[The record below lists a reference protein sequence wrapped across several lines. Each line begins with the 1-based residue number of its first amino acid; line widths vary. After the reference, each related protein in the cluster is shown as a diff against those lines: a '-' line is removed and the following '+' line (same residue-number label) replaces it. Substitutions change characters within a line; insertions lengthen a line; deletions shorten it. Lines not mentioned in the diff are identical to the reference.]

1 MIVRMIVEALEP
13 EQLALGAV
21 HLAQHLETH
30 ALIGVVAAPA
40 SRTLAVWCAAV
51 DVAILKGEADRAT
64 GDLYATDVHRLLLT
78 YDRVRAGSS
87 YLRHRGLLVKSA
99 AANKLP
105 FDKLTGRAYL
115 RRILD
120 PASRRVPMDV
130 SRRDLAVAGAL
141 ALSVPGLLLG
151 GFTSAEAAADEAAV
165 TENVEVLRKAL
176 LEANKAKLEQ
186 VASAQISYG
195 HSDGRVET
203 KEQFI
208 NGVMTR
214 KQTVKSLAFPE
225 LKVAVVGD
233 AAIARHIYLAESE
246 LEGKQTTTKIG
257 ALQVWQKQNGSWKLL
272 ARQGFRLPAPA

>member
-1 MIVRMIVEALEP
+1 
-13 EQLALGAV
+13 
-21 HLAQHLETH
+21 
-30 ALIGVVAAPA
+30 
-40 SRTLAVWCAAV
+40 
-51 DVAILKGEADRAT
+51 
-64 GDLYATDVHRLLLT
+64 
-78 YDRVRAGSS
+78 
-87 YLRHRGLLVKSA
+87 
-99 AANKLP
+99 
-105 FDKLTGRAYL
+105 
-115 RRILD
+115 
-120 PASRRVPMDV
+120 MDV
-130 SRRDLAVAGAL
+130 SRRDLAVAGAVAL
-141 ALSVPGLLLG
+141 AAPGLLLG
-151 GFTSAEAAADEAAV
+151 GFTSADAAADEAAV

-246 LEGKQTTTKIG
+246 LEGKPTTTRIG